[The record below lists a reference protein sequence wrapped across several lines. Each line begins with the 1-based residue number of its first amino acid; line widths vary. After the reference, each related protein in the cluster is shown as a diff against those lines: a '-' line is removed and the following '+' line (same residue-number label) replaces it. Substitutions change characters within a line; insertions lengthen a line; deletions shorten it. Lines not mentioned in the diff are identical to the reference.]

1 MRREVLTIQLMGGD
15 TGHTLCRQNVH
26 KDPDRPVWVE
36 WSPWFVI
43 QVSALA
49 FVLLLDVV
57 LLLSL

>member
-36 WSPWFVI
+36 WTV
-43 QVSALA
+43 
-49 FVLLLDVV
+49 LDVV
-57 LLLSL
+57 QGATALFLWLCIAVLVMA